1 MIKHLTVA
9 TFILLFSLISFAQ
22 ETVVLDRETAEKA
35 LKAVELNPVL
45 NKQIEDLTLE
55 NAKLKAQALPPCQV
69 VINFYTEKMLALPMK
84 ASDNSKEENKRIDL
98 IRKDVRKFLLNDIKK
113 TCGLQDSPKWYD
125 TALKVLTPIL
135 LIAIR
140 G

>member
-1 MIKHLTVA
+1 MKMHIIA
-9 TFILLFSLISFAQ
+9 TIFILLFSITAFTQ
-22 ETVVLDRETAEKA
+22 EVVTLDRETAEKA
-35 LKAVELNPVL
+35 LKAVELNPIL

-55 NAKLKAQALPPCQV
+55 NAKLKASLLPPCQI

-84 ASDNSKEENKRIDL
+84 ASDNSKEENKRIDI
-98 IRKDVRKFLLNDIKK
+98 IRKDTRKFLLNDIKK
-113 TCGLQDSPKWYD
+113 VCGFQDSPKWYD

-135 LIAIR
+135 LVTLR